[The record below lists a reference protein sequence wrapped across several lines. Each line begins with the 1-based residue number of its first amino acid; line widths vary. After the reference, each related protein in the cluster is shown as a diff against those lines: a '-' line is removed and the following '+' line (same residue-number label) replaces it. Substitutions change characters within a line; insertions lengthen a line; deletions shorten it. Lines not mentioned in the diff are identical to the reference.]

1 MRGYKISVA
10 MAEKSAPRAP
20 PAYNQGY
27 ALQAE
32 LFLTSIRI
40 FVNYFFYVIVWLINY
55 FGNCSVHLAII
66 CYIYLLGN

>member
-27 ALQAE
+27 VLQTE
-32 LFLTSIRI
+32 LFRTSIRV
-40 FVNYFFYVIVWLINY
+40 FVTYLHCKL
-55 FGNCSVHLAII
+55 FG
-66 CYIYLLGN
+66 